1 MFSAR
6 RSLRHLPLSK
16 RLLALRSQFKFRPL
30 HTTLPHRSVG
40 SPTPPLLLAPPAVII
55 KPPIEEYIRQIR
67 EQYGDCLPAG
77 LLDEN
82 EYKLYERYY
91 GRPTRLFQP
100 GERVEDFEEYPE
112 EGGVMVYD
120 EDGVEI
126 PQEEVEMEFGET
138 NEQDHLFPPPK
149 TPAEEALYAQVA
161 LRIAHPEEVEKGERD
176 KDYVG
181 RFRVGS
187 PPPFQTHPLTSI
199 GRFGTRP
206 GSILLPQLVK
216 DRTES
221 IIPDGVTQHLIESAQ
236 ETLGGSL
243 FTFSPIYAGK
253 RSKRSLDILLNPT
266 HTHMSD
272 MDANVFL
279 TAVMPGLYAQCLS
292 SLTEL
297 RRRLGGDWVLGGDGE
312 ERGVKN
318 VLDVG
323 AGGAGMLAWRSI
335 VEAEEEG
342 RKDEL
347 LERAGE
353 PPPGPDGRA
362 LPAARERSPLRA
374 VVVTAP
380 IALRQRV
387 SKYLDNTTFIP
398 RMPDIYF
405 ENLHYTPGGPTEKNK
420 AQPRKLYDLI
430 IATNRLLPLVES
442 FYRRQVIEQL
452 WSHLNPNGGVLLMI
466 EKGIPMG
473 FEAIASARSIILE
486 DYIKDVG
493 EDFQSP
499 KTTNADGSTNPPVE
513 KGPGAIIAP
522 CTNHKQCP
530 MFAFGPTDGTRR
542 RDYCRFSQ
550 RYQRPWYMRKLM
562 HKQSQDHEDLEYSYV
577 AFRRGADHR
586 ADTKNK
592 INPTVGDFAT
602 IPVDGEPSMPI
613 QSPYTMPQ
621 LRNYSLT
628 LPRVILPP
636 LKRDGHVILDVC
648 TPAGLIERWTVPE
661 SFGKLEYR
669 DARKS
674 KWGDLWALGAKTC
687 VKRNV
692 KIGNDN
698 ERSMSKLVAIKS
710 PYSDGVKAIV
720 KDKTGT
726 MIKGLKREKRERR
739 KQEKAMKKKMARVRR
754 EELDRV
760 NKEKRKLKLQRKR
773 EKQEAIA
780 AGV

>member
-1 MFSAR
+1 
-6 RSLRHLPLSK
+6 
-16 RLLALRSQFKFRPL
+16 
-30 HTTLPHRSVG
+30 V
-40 SPTPPLLLAPPAVII
+40 
-55 KPPIEEYIRQIR
+55 RQIR
-67 EQYGDCLPAG
+67 EQYGEYLPAG
-77 LLDEN
+77 LLDES

-91 GRPTRLFQP
+91 GRPIRLLQP
-100 GERVEDFEEYPE
+100 GERVEDFEEYSE
-112 EGGVMVYD
+112 EGRVTVHD
-120 EDGVEI
+120 EDGVGI
-126 PQEEVEMEFGET
+126 PQEEVEMEFDET
-138 NEQDHLFPPPK
+138 DEQDHLSLPPG
-149 TPAEEALYAQVA
+149 TPAEEALYARA
-161 LRIAHPEEVEKGERD
+161 APRIAHPEEVEREKIDG
-176 KDYVG
+176 G
-181 RFRVGS
+181 FRAGS
-187 PPPFQTHPLTSI
+187 PPPHRTHPLTSI
-199 GRFGTRP
+199 GRFGTHP
-206 GSILLPQLVK
+206 STILPPPSMR

-221 IIPDGVTQHLIESAQ
+221 LIADVATPHLMEAAQ
-236 ETLGGSL
+236 NTLGGSL
-243 FTFSPIYAGK
+243 FTFSPIYAAK
-253 RSKRSLDILLNPT
+253 RSKRSLDILSNPT

-297 RRRLGGDWVLGGDGE
+297 RKRLGGDWVLGGDGE
-312 ERGVKN
+312 EQGIRN

-323 AGGAGMLAWRSI
+323 SGGAGIFAWRSI
-335 VEAEEEG
+335 VEAEEER

-347 LERAGE
+347 LERAGK
-353 PPPGPDGRA
+353 PPPGPDGKA
-362 LPAARERSPLRA
+362 LPAARERSKLRA

-380 IALRQRV
+380 LVLRQKL
-387 SKYLDNTTFIP
+387 SKFLENTTFIP

-430 IATNRLLPLVES
+430 IATNRLLPLVED

-473 FEAIASARSIILE
+473 FEAIARARSIILR

-499 KTTNADGSTNPPVE
+499 QTTNADGSTNPPVE

-522 CTNHKQCP
+522 CTNHEQCP

-542 RDYCRFSQ
+542 KDYCRFSQ
-550 RYQRPWYMRKLM
+550 RYQRPWYMRTLM
-562 HKQSQDHEDLEYSYV
+562 HKQSKDHEDLEYSYV
-577 AFRRGADHR
+577 AFRRGIDHR

-592 INPTVGDFAT
+592 INPTRGDFT
-602 IPVDGEPSMPI
+602 TTPVDGEPSTPI

-628 LPRVILPP
+628 LPRVIQPP

-648 TPAGLIERWTVPE
+648 TPAGLIERWTVPQ
-661 SFGKLEYR
+661 SFGKVEYT

-674 KWGDLWALGAKTC
+674 RWGDLWALGAKTR
-687 VKRNV
+687 VKRNI

-698 ERSMSKLVAIKS
+698 ERSMSKLVAIRGRH
-710 PYSDGVKAIV
+710 SDGVKSIV
-720 KDKTGT
+720 KDKTNVFL
-726 MIKGLKREKRERR
+726 KGRKKELKEKKKQEKAAKKKQAREKRE
-739 KQEKAMKKKMARVRR
+739 AMER
-754 EELDRV
+754 L
-760 NKEKRKLKLQRKR
+760 NKEKRKVKWQQ
-773 EKQEAIA
+773 KQERRMK
-780 AGV
+780 GVQGVAM